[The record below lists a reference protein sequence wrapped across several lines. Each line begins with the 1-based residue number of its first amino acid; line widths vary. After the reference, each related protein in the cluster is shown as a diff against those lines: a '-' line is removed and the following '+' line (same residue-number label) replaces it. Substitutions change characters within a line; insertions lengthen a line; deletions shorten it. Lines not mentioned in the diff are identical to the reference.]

1 MADKRQLPIL
11 SDITD
16 AYERIQNLVHH
27 TPLMKSKSINKLIG
41 GDLYFKCENFQRS
54 GAFKFRGACNALSLL
69 ASKSGI
75 KTVATHSSGN
85 HAGALALAASIFG
98 FKCIVVMPKNSP
110 KIKINAVR
118 EYGAKI
124 NFCKPTLEARETG
137 IEKVLKST
145 ESVFIHPYNDARII
159 AGQGTATLEILKDMN
174 LPDIIIA
181 PVGGGGLLSGT
192 SIAAK
197 SIHPGIVVYG
207 AEPQGADDA
216 YRSMKENRI
225 VPSINPKTIADGLL
239 TSLGTLTFEAIS
251 ENVDEILTVSEKG
264 IRIAMHLIWERM
276 KIVAEPSACVPLAAI
291 LEHKKKFK
299 NKKVVAIVSGGNAE
313 PKTFL

>member
-1 MADKRQLPIL
+1 MTAKKQLPEL

-16 AYERIQNLVHH
+16 AYHRIQKLVHH
-27 TPLMKSKSINKLIG
+27 TPLMKSESLNKISG
-41 GDLYFKCENFQRS
+41 CELYFKCENFQRS

-69 ASKSGI
+69 SSASGV

-98 FKCIVVMPKNSP
+98 FRCIVVMPDNSP

-124 NFCKPTLEARETG
+124 TFCKPTLQARETG
-137 IEKVLKST
+137 IEKVLKS
-145 ESVFIHPYNDARII
+145 EEAVFIHPYNDARII
-159 AGQGTATLEILKDMN
+159 SGQGTATIEILEDIN
-174 LPDIIIA
+174 NPDIIVA

-197 SIHPGIVVYG
+197 SIHPGSMVYG
-207 AEPQGADDA
+207 AEPLGADDA
-216 YRSMKENRI
+216 YRSLREKRI
-225 VPSINPKTIADGLL
+225 VPSVNPRTIADGLL
-239 TSLGTLTFEAIS
+239 TSLGTLTFQAIS
-251 ENVDEILTVSEKG
+251 DNVDAILTVSEKG
-264 IRIAMHLIWERM
+264 IRIAMRLIWERM

-291 LEHKKKFK
+291 LEHKNYFK
-299 NKKVVAIVSGGNAE
+299 NKKVVVILSGGNVE
-313 PKTFL
+313 PRTFL